1 MKGDFMT
8 DTYRQRIF
16 IDMDG
21 TLAEFKT
28 VDTLEKLYEP
38 GYFLNL
44 QPNSNVVNAVKLLIE
59 KADVEVYVLSAYLT
73 DSVYALDEKNKWLD
87 RYLPE
92 LKKENRIFTPC
103 GKEKTSAV
111 PGNIREDDFLL
122 DDYTKN
128 LGEWEPPARG
138 IKLINDINH
147 THGTWEGDR
156 IRFTHEPEI
165 LCGMILDVMKNRTH
179 YHEER
184 LADALNVTESVTDEQ
199 TEDVEN
205 EMPDEGFYE
214 DYGTYSPR
222 RPQGEGLER

>member
-38 GYFLNL
+38 GYFSNL

-92 LKKENRIFTPC
+92 LKKENRIF
-103 GKEKTSAV
+103 
-111 PGNIREDDFLL
+111 
-122 DDYTKN
+122 
-128 LGEWEPPARG
+128 
-138 IKLINDINH
+138 
-147 THGTWEGDR
+147 
-156 IRFTHEPEI
+156 
-165 LCGMILDVMKNRTH
+165 
-179 YHEER
+179 
-184 LADALNVTESVTDEQ
+184 
-199 TEDVEN
+199 
-205 EMPDEGFYE
+205 MP
-214 DYGTYSPR
+214 
-222 RPQGEGLER
+222 

>member
-1 MKGDFMT
+1 MIT
-8 DTYRQRIF
+8 R
-16 IDMDG
+16 
-21 TLAEFKT
+21 KT
-28 VDTLEKLYEP
+28 WES
-38 GYFLNL
+38 G
-44 QPNSNVVNAVKLLIE
+44 
-59 KADVEVYVLSAYLT
+59 
-73 DSVYALDEKNKWLD
+73 
-87 RYLPE
+87 
-92 LKKENRIFTPC
+92 
-103 GKEKTSAV
+103 
-111 PGNIREDDFLL
+111 
-122 DDYTKN
+122 
-128 LGEWEPPARG
+128 EPPARG

-199 TEDVEN
+199 TEEAEN

-222 RPQGEGLER
+222 L